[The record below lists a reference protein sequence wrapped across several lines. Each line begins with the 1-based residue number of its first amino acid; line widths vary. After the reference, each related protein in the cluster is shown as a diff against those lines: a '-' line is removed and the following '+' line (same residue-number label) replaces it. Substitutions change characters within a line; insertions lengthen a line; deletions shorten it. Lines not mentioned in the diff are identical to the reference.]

1 MYCITNKFKIYIRIS
16 LKKEIIFAMISLILI
31 YGPPGVG
38 KTTLKQNLSEHIS
51 SNSKNNSSICLS
63 ISYDEL
69 IDKNLENMII
79 NESNEQ
85 QQQQQAW
92 KESRSFILK
101 LITLLIDYLKQQEK
115 QEKNYYFNIL
125 DDKERTSSSLYLKII
140 QDKFNNLMFSL
151 LNTNAIRHE
160 NFYILLDD
168 LFYYSSM
175 RLSFYR
181 LACSKQCS
189 YFSIGLIASNINI
202 LLERNETRSHSQR
215 LSIHIIENIF
225 KKLETNKNN
234 WEFNFTHLIE
244 INNNNQNLT
253 DLFDLIEI
261 GLNKFQIY
269 LQNQQTKEEEEET
282 KQQQQQSENN
292 LIHECDL
299 KLRKLISLK
308 LTNSEDKKNLA
319 FKLNLLKSNILS
331 ELKTKQIKLDHLSEL
346 EIENYLNEKLS
357 S

>member
-1 MYCITNKFKIYIRIS
+1 MRVS

-38 KTTLKQNLSEHIS
+38 KTTLKQNLNEHIS
-51 SNSKNNSSICLS
+51 SNNKNNSSICLS

-85 QQQQQAW
+85 QQQAW

-101 LITLLIDYLKQQEK
+101 LITLLIDYLKQQQQQEK

-140 QDKFNNLMFSL
+140 QDKFNNLMFTQ

-244 INNNNQNLT
+244 INNNNQNLS

-269 LQNQQTKEEEEET
+269 LQNQQIKEEEEEDE
-282 KQQQQQSENN
+282 KQQKLENN
-292 LIHECDL
+292 FIHECDL

-319 FKLNLLKSNILS
+319 LKLNLLKSNILN

-346 EIENYLNEKLS
+346 EIENCLNEKLS

>member
-1 MYCITNKFKIYIRIS
+1 
-16 LKKEIIFAMISLILI
+16 MISLILI

-38 KTTLKQNLSEHIS
+38 KTTLKQNLNEHIS

-85 QQQQQAW
+85 QQQQQQQAW

-101 LITLLIDYLKQQEK
+101 LITLLIDYLKQQQEK
-115 QEKNYYFNIL
+115 QEKNYYFNIF

-140 QDKFNNLMFSL
+140 QDKFNNLMFSQ
-151 LNTNAIRHE
+151 LNTNAIIKHE

-215 LSIHIIENIF
+215 LPIHIIENIF

-244 INNNNQNLT
+244 INNNYQNLT

-269 LQNQQTKEEEEET
+269 LKNQQIKEEAEAE
-282 KQQQQQSENN
+282 QQQQQKSENN
-292 LIHECDL
+292 FIHECDL

-308 LTNSEDKKNLA
+308 LTNSSQDKKNLA
-319 FKLNLLKSNILS
+319 LKLNLLKSNILN
-331 ELKTKQIKLDHLSEL
+331 ELKTKQIKLDHLNEL
-346 EIENYLNEKLS
+346 EIENYLNEKMS